1 MMTSVPAE
9 PLDRQ
14 GFTEWLA
21 KRGALTGRDLEKW
34 DDFCKDRVPSAPS
47 LLAWP
52 YHTFKKI
59 LGAGLKEDP
68 ALAARLPAF
77 SIDVLCM
84 EANHFGRL
92 AEHYGDLY
100 RGTVIANYLL
110 GFFAVFCALAPAI
123 IGIEIDSMWIWIFPL
138 IELGLLSLM
147 LGLFLHGRSPHLESA
162 GTASAGR
169 SWWFNQRW
177 HERWLEYRSLAEWFR
192 YADLRRSSPDVS
204 ATAGDDW
211 ASRYFAWR
219 LGSIEWPEGNAPDA
233 DDAKNLLALIHGQQ
247 GYHHDN
253 ATRCERISHRLHVII
268 ACVFVASLGGAL
280 FELLDLA
287 LQSSS
292 FLDLAL
298 EPLGFPAGWRLTI
311 CDIPVVSWLAH
322 SCHSHGAHPWIFFT
336 AAMPALAGALYGIHS
351 SCEFAK
357 LAHNSYGMVRSLN
370 LLRTEAEELFDPK
383 RPVDPEKLVDPDPKA
398 APDKQDKQD
407 INKDSLKKLIGRF
420 LLLCSDEATGWHEI
434 LWDKNVPLG

>member
-1 MMTSVPAE
+1 MMKSVLAE
-9 PLDRQ
+9 PPDRG

-21 KRGALTGRDLEKW
+21 KQGALTGRDLEKW

-59 LGAGLKEDP
+59 LGAGPKEEP

-77 SIDVLCM
+77 SINTLCM
-84 EANHFGRL
+84 EADHFGRL

-100 RGTVIANYLL
+100 RGTVIANYVL
-110 GFFAVFCALAPAI
+110 GLFAVWFALMPVVF
-123 IGIEIDSMWIWIFPL
+123 GIEIDRVWIFPL
-138 IELGLLSLM
+138 IELGLLLLM

-177 HERWLEYRSLAEWFR
+177 HERWLEYRSLAERFR
-192 YADLRRSSPDVS
+192 YAHLLRSSPDVS
-204 ATAGDDW
+204 ATADDDW

-219 LGSIEWPEGNAPDA
+219 LGSIEWPKGNAPDV
-233 DDAKNLLALIHGQQ
+233 DDANNLLALVYGQQ
-247 GYHHDN
+247 VYHHDN
-253 ATRCERISHRLHVII
+253 ATRCEKISRRLHRII
-268 ACVFVASLGGAL
+268 AFVFVASLGGTF

-287 LQSSS
+287 LQHSS

-298 EPLGFPAGWRLTI
+298 EPLGLPLSLI
-311 CDIPVVSWLAH
+311 LCDIPIISWLAH
-322 SCHSHGAHPWIFFT
+322 SCPSHGAHPWIFFT
-336 AAMPALAGALYGIHS
+336 AAMPALAAALYGIHS

-357 LAHNSYGMVRSLN
+357 LAHNSYGMVRSLD
-370 LLRTEAEELFDPK
+370 LLRTKAEQLVP
-383 RPVDPEKLVDPDPKA
+383 PEKLVDRDPKA
-398 APDKQDKQD
+398 APEIK
-407 INKDSLKKLIGRF
+407 KDSLKQLIDRF
-420 LLLCSDEATGWHEI
+420 LLLCTDEAAGWHDM